1 MKLANLT
8 KFSHWLDYSKKL
20 AKTANLTKFMHQFD
34 RSAAQ
39 IDRND
44 EFGKSVGFDE
54 ISPG

>member
-20 AKTANLTKFMHQFD
+20 TKTANLTKFMHQFD